1 MSTSDN
7 SSYNPDAAS
16 RSYMMSAMLL
26 AALIAAAGFIQFTV
40 SSKEK
45 ALAQISAAAE
55 HQLAMT
61 QRVAMLAAQ
70 YEATHDENLLPMLK
84 ADATTTLSNH
94 ETLAPIIL
102 SSMARGMMTD
112 PENTRAHALNTKIR
126 DLVTKA
132 FSYAGGASVED
143 ARAYAEAISSM
154 ARQEIP
160 DQWGAAVSAYVTA
173 EQKNIDLLV
182 KAGLGL
188 CAAALLIAIYQL
200 TALFA
205 PAVQHIRSQREHLE
219 HMGST
224 DMLTG
229 FYNRA
234 MLFKVVSTLISG
246 ARRHKHPLTAL
257 AVDIDEFKVIN
268 DKFGRAAG
276 DTAIKKV
283 AAALGEVLRTS
294 DVMGRVGGAEFA
306 VFLPST
312 DEYRASFAAEK
323 LRAAIEALPFNV
335 KDAVVLL
342 RVSIGVAEMQPHHKT
357 TDDVLRAAEAAL
369 RYAKDSGRNRV
380 GLLSAMASGTPAPAP
395 VTAQAAP
402 AAAAAES
409 AKTA

>member
-1 MSTSDN
+1 MSTPDN
-7 SSYNPDAAS
+7 SAYNPDTAS
-16 RSYMMSAMLL
+16 RSYMMSALLL
-26 AALIAAAGFIQFTV
+26 AALIAASGFIQFTV
-40 SSKEK
+40 SNKEK
-45 ALAQISAAAE
+45 ALAQVMAASE

-70 YEATHDENLLPMLK
+70 YGESRDENLMGPLK
-84 ADATTTLSNH
+84 EAATTTLSNH
-94 ETLAPIIL
+94 QALAPVIL
-102 SSMARGMMTD
+102 SSMARGTLTD
-112 PENTRAHALNTKIR
+112 PENTRAHALDTKIR
-126 DLVTKA
+126 DLVDKA
-132 FSYAGGASVED
+132 FSYAGQPAGEE
-143 ARAYAEAISSM
+143 ARINAEAISSM

-160 DQWGAAVSAYVTA
+160 DQWGAAVTAYVSA
-173 EQKNIDLLV
+173 EQKRIDTLV
-182 KAGLGL
+182 KAGLGF
-188 CAAALLIAIYQL
+188 CAAALLIALYQL
-200 TALFA
+200 AALFA
-205 PAVQHIRSQREHLE
+205 PAMQHIRSQREHLE

-257 AVDIDEFKVIN
+257 AVDIDEFKAIN

-276 DTAIKKV
+276 DAAIKKV

-294 DVMGRVGGAEFA
+294 DVMGRVGGGEFA

-342 RVSIGVAEMQPHHKT
+342 RVSIGVAEMQPNHKT

-369 RYAKDSGRNRV
+369 KFAKDSGRNRV
-380 GLLSAMASGTPAPAP
+380 GTVSAMASGSPAPPPA
-395 VTAQAAP
+395 AAP
-402 AAAAAES
+402 ATAGEA

>member
-1 MSTSDN
+1 MSTSENSGYSADN
-7 SSYNPDAAS
+7 AS
-16 RSYMMSAMLL
+16 RSYTMSAMLL
-26 AALIAAAGFIQFTV
+26 AALIAASGFIQFTV
-40 SSKEK
+40 ANKEK
-45 ALAQISAAAE
+45 ALAQIMAAAE
-55 HQLAMT
+55 RQLGMM
-61 QRVAMLAAQ
+61 QRVAMLAVQ
-70 YEATHDENLLPMLK
+70 YEASRDDNLLGPLK
-84 ADATTTLSNH
+84 EAATTTLSNH
-94 ETLAPIIL
+94 QTLAPVIL

-112 PENTRAHALNTKIR
+112 PENTRAHALDTKIR
-126 DLVTKA
+126 DLVDKA
-132 FSYAGGASVED
+132 FSFSGGASGED
-143 ARAYAEAISSM
+143 ARTASQAISSM

-160 DQWGAAVSAYVTA
+160 DQWGAAVASYVTS
-173 EQKNIDLLV
+173 EQKTIDMLA
-182 KAGLGL
+182 KAGLGF
-188 CAAALLIAIYQL
+188 CAAMLLIVFYQL
-200 TALFA
+200 SALFA
-205 PAVQHIRSQREHLE
+205 PAMQYIRSQREHLE

-257 AVDIDEFKVIN
+257 AVDIDEIKVIN

-276 DTAIKKV
+276 DSAIKKV

-294 DVMGRVGGAEFA
+294 DVMGRVGGGEFA

-342 RVSIGVAEMQPHHKT
+342 RVSIGVAEMQPNHKT

-369 RYAKDSGRNRV
+369 KFAKDSGRNRV
-380 GLLSAMASGTPAPAP
+380 GTLSGMASGVPAPAP
-395 VTAQAAP
+395 VAAAP
-402 AAAAAES
+402 AAGDT

>member
-1 MSTSDN
+1 MSTPDN
-7 SSYNPDAAS
+7 SAYNPDAAS

-26 AALIAAAGFIQFTV
+26 AAMIAASGFIQFTV
-40 SSKEK
+40 AGKEK
-45 ALAQISAAAE
+45 SLAQISAAAE

-70 YEATHDENLLPMLK
+70 YEASRDENLLGPLK
-84 ADATTTLSNH
+84 EAASSTLNNH
-94 ETLAPIIL
+94 QALAPVIL

-112 PENTRAHALNTKIR
+112 PENTRAHALDTKIR
-126 DLVTKA
+126 DLVEKA
-132 FSYAGGASVED
+132 FSYAGGGSTED
-143 ARAYAEAISSM
+143 TRSYAGAIASM

-160 DQWGAAVSAYVTA
+160 DQWGTAVATYVA
-173 EQKNIDLLV
+173 SEQKTIDMLV

-188 CAAALLIAIYQL
+188 CAAMLLVVFYQL
-200 TALFA
+200 SALFA
-205 PAVQHIRSQREHLE
+205 PAIQYIRRQREHLE

-224 DMLTG
+224 DLLTG

-257 AVDIDEFKVIN
+257 AVDIDEFKTLN
-268 DKFGRAAG
+268 DRFGRAAG
-276 DTAIKKV
+276 DAAIKKV

-294 DVMGRVGGAEFA
+294 DVMGRVGGGEFA

-335 KDAVVLL
+335 KDSVVLL
-342 RVSIGVAEMQPHHKT
+342 RVSIGVAEMQPNHKT

-369 RYAKDSGRNRV
+369 KYAKDSGRNRV
-380 GLLSAMASGTPAPAP
+380 GTLSAMASGVPAPAP
-395 VTAQAAP
+395 PTTQATSAASGEAATTA
-402 AAAAAES
+402 
-409 AKTA
+409 